1 LTAGRGF
8 ISLAAMI
15 FGNWTPIG
23 SFGAGMLFGFS
34 DALAARMAILGVN
47 IPSQFLLMIPYLAT
61 MIVLAGVVGRGHMPA
76 ADGQPYEKE

>member
-1 LTAGRGF
+1 
-8 ISLAAMI
+8 
-15 FGNWTPIG
+15 
-23 SFGAGMLFGFS
+23 MLFGFS
-34 DALAARMAILGVN
+34 DALAARMAILGVD